1 MSDKIINQYKLL
13 FLGDTTVGK
22 TCCCLRITQ
31 NVYTGSHL
39 STIGTDSAKKNI
51 EVVDR
56 ETNKKVQIQ
65 MMLTD
70 TAGQERF
77 RAMAKSYYRQADG
90 IFLMY
95 DITLKETF
103 LNIENWINQIKECAS
118 PDVVIYLLANKID
131 MKDKIQVTSEEG
143 KQCAEKFKLKYRE
156 ISCKEN
162 INVNE
167 VFNEISSEL
176 YEKNKN
182 MDKSTKVNITMNKG
196 KRKCCG

>member
-1 MSDKIINQYKLL
+1 
-13 FLGDTTVGK
+13 
-22 TCCCLRITQ
+22 
-31 NVYTGSHL
+31 
-39 STIGTDSAKKNI
+39 
-51 EVVDR
+51 
-56 ETNKKVQIQ
+56 

-95 DITLKETF
+95 DVTLKVTF
-103 LNIENWINQIKECAS
+103 LNIEKWINQIKECAS
-118 PDVVIYLLANKID
+118 PDVIIYLLANKID

-143 KQCAEKFKLKYRE
+143 KQCADKFKLKYRE

-182 MDKSTKVNITMNKG
+182 MDKSTKVNITMNKS